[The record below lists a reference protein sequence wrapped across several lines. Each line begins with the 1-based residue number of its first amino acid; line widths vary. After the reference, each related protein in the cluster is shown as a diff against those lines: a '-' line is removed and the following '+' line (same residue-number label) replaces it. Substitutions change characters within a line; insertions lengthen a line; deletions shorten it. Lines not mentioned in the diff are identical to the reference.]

1 MRITLIFLMFVSSL
15 ISYGQGEIN
24 ITQDER
30 IQKLT
35 QKQIDKNKEDPKID
49 GYRVQ
54 IHFSNNQNRLASEKT
69 RAQLSNDFP
78 SLKTYLEFKA
88 PYYKIQAGDFLTKLE
103 AFNILKEISKKYV
116 GAYIVKTD
124 IYFEAI
130 LD

>member
-1 MRITLIFLMFVSSL
+1 MFVSSL